1 MEDQLTLSQQSMLD
15 EVLEGLTQPQKQ
27 LPAKFFY
34 DEHGSE
40 LFEQI
45 TYLEAYYPTRT
56 ERAILSNNIDDIAQK
71 IGAQAMLVELG
82 SGSSSKTRLLL
93 EKLDSLAVYVPV
105 DISEEYLLK
114 IVSNLRVEYPK
125 ISIIPVFADYTTAFE
140 IPNLG
145 DSYRQQVVFF
155 PGSTIGN
162 FRPDVARS
170 FLQTLADITDEDS
183 DMLIGVDLKKDPQV
197 LEKAYNDEQ
206 GITAKFNKNMLVRIN
221 RELDANFDVDRFMHH
236 AFYNEEQSR
245 IEMHLVSQLD
255 QIVTIAGQDIQFI
268 EGESIHTENS
278 YKYSLDEFKELV
290 SEWYEVEQVW
300 TDEQQYFSIQFL
312 TKK

>member
-105 DISEEYLLK
+105 DISEEYLHK

>member
-56 ERAILSNNIDDIAQK
+56 ERAIMQDNINEIAELV
-71 IGAQAMLVELG
+71 GPQAMLVELG
-82 SGSSSKTRLLL
+82 SGSSSKTRMLL
-93 EKLDSLAVYVPV
+93 EKLDELAAYIPV
-105 DISEEYLLK
+105 DISDEYLLK
-114 IVSNLRVEYPK
+114 VVNQLRMEYPK

-162 FRPDVARS
+162 FRPQTARS

-206 GITAKFNKNMLVRIN
+206 GITAKFNKNMLARIN
-221 RELDANFDVDRFMHH
+221 RELDANFDVDRFKHH

-255 QIVTIAGQDIQFI
+255 QIVTIAGQDIQFT

>member
-15 EVLEGLTQPQKQ
+15 EVLEGLTQHQKQ

-34 DEHGSE
+34 DERGSE

-56 ERAILSNNIDDIAQK
+56 ERAIMQDNINEIAELV
-71 IGAQAMLVELG
+71 GPQAMLVELG
-82 SGSSSKTRLLL
+82 SGSSSKTRMLL
-93 EKLDSLAVYVPV
+93 EKLDELAAYIPV
-105 DISEEYLLK
+105 DISDEYLLK
-114 IVSNLRVEYPK
+114 VVNQLRMEYPK

-162 FRPDVARS
+162 FRPQTARS

-206 GITAKFNKNMLVRIN
+206 GITAKFNKNMLARIN
-221 RELDANFDVDRFMHH
+221 RELDANFDVDRFKHH

-255 QIVTIAGQDIQFI
+255 QIVTIAGQDIQFT

>member
-15 EVLEGLTQPQKQ
+15 EVLEGLTQHQKQ

-34 DEHGSE
+34 DERGSE

-45 TYLEAYYPTRT
+45 TYLEEYYPTRT
-56 ERAILSNNIDDIAQK
+56 ERAIMQDNINEIAELV
-71 IGAQAMLVELG
+71 GPQAMLVELG
-82 SGSSSKTRLLL
+82 SGSSSKTRMLL
-93 EKLDSLAVYVPV
+93 EQLDELAAYIPV
-105 DISEEYLLK
+105 DISDEYLLK
-114 IVSNLRVEYPK
+114 VVNQLRMEYPK

-162 FRPDVARS
+162 FRPQTARS

-206 GITAKFNKNMLVRIN
+206 GITAKFNKNMLARIN
-221 RELDANFDVDRFMHH
+221 RELDANFDVDRFKHH

-255 QIVTIAGQDIQFI
+255 QIVTIAGQDIQFT